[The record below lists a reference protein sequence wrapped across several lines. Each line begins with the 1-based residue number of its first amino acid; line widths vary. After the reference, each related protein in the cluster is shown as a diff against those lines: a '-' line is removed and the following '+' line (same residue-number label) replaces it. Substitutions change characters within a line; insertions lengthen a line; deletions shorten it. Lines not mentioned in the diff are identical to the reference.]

1 MSDHT
6 AEFKGWLARSVAVD
20 EDGEPLVLYHGSAR
34 TITHFRPAREHDGIY
49 FTTDPVSAEVY
60 ADMASDDAAW
70 SGPVIYPVH
79 LCLRRP
85 LVIDNHGLMLT
96 EESQRRLEDTIRIA
110 RLEGRDGVVFRNV
123 DDHGMD
129 APADMY
135 VVFDS
140 AQVRSALGGRRAF
153 ALEATPARTP
163 TGQAFVAD
171 GFPAWPHG
179 GPTPVVFHGSTSP
192 IQEFREPA
200 PHGTFFATARSAAVA
215 YAQGWDGSP
224 GSGHVTAA
232 ELHLRHPAHI
242 TRASLEA
249 FAIARPDHVATA
261 AAAAGSKQPL
271 PDAFEDSEQWA
282 RALVVSQL
290 REAGYESMVLDNDM
304 LPVEHLAGDW
314 ELQRSYA
321 VFTFGQVVQVPDP
334 YATPAR
340 RQEEERALAAQA
352 ALTMVQ
358 ATMSN
363 SHPQP

>member
-1 MSDHT
+1 MSDYT

-20 EDGEPLVLYHGSAR
+20 EDGEPLVLYHGTAR
-34 TITHFRPAREHDGIY
+34 VITQFCPAREHDGIY
-49 FTTDPVSAEVY
+49 FTTDPESAEVY
-60 ADMASDDAAW
+60 ADMAADDPAS

-79 LCLRRP
+79 LRLRRP
-85 LVIDNHGLMLT
+85 LVIDNDGLMLT
-96 EESQRRLEDTIRIA
+96 EESQRRLEDTIRVA
-110 RLEGRDGVVFRNV
+110 RLEGRDGVVLRNV

-140 AQVRSALGGRRAF
+140 AQVRSALGARPAF
-153 ALEATPARTP
+153 TLHATPASMPR
-163 TGQAFVAD
+163 GQAVAAD
-171 GFPAWPHG
+171 GFTAWTQV
-179 GPTPVVFHGSTSP
+179 GPTPMVFHGSTSP
-192 IQEFREPA
+192 IDEFREPA

-215 YAQGWDGSP
+215 YAEGWTGSP
-224 GSGHVTAA
+224 GSGHVAAA

-249 FAIARPDHVATA
+249 FEIARADQVATA

-282 RALVVSQL
+282 RQLVVARL

-321 VFTFGQVVQVPDP
+321 VFTSGQVVQVPDP
-334 YATPAR
+334 YPADAASP
-340 RQEEERALAAQA
+340 EEKRALAA
-352 ALTMVQ
+352 LTMLE
-358 ATMSN
+358 TTTPRPRP
-363 SHPQP
+363 HP